1 MRIKANWDAGPKILM
16 VNALS
21 DGTISNLVARN
32 TMIASDGS
40 TKVEMI
46 VTNNGTHE
54 TPLAGCDAAS
64 NWRNQWVE
72 YYVYKLGTPP
82 TSTDHANACWN
93 YGPQPGGTS
102 FYPHSHPSDT
112 RPPRRTGH
120 RRDQRKSIIS
130 STGPRSCRRGER
142 GCAW

>member
-54 TPLAGCDAAS
+54 TPLAGCDAAL

-82 TSTDHANACWN
+82 TSTDHATACWN
-93 YGPQPGGTS
+93 YGPQPGGT
-102 FYPHSHPSDT
+102 FFHPPLT
-112 RPPRRTGH
+112 PIGYQTAPENWPP
-120 RRDQRKSIIS
+120 
-130 STGPRSCRRGER
+130 P
-142 GCAW
+142 